1 MPKDP
6 ITLNQLLQYLDSSRE
21 EIQIVD
27 GDSWDSYTEMPAESY
42 LLKPFLHWKIK
53 CLEAV
58 CEDVIRV
65 ELIEP
70 EKKEEEE
77 VACEIRVCS

>member
-6 ITLNQLLQYLDSSRE
+6 ITLSQLLQYLGNSSE
-21 EIQIVD
+21 EAIQIVD
-27 GDSWDSYTEMPAESY
+27 GDSWDSYTEMPAKSY
-42 LLKPFLHWKIK
+42 LLKPFLYWKIK

-58 CEDVIRV
+58 CLDVIRV

-77 VACEIRVCS
+77 ADA